1 MTAPAAA
8 GPGFPR
14 APPSTCTTSFNAGS
28 ARVDVERR
36 RVARDAGA
44 APVALHPLL
53 LLGLR
58 CLAASPP
65 ITAAT
70 IDDHLDVVVAC
81 VVGRQLVKQLVGQI
95 GGDHAVDHVGADAN
109 RSSPCSSAV
118 AFGCGRAAPSSAGSS
133 PRSASA
139 TASPSRARS
148 PSQRHQP

>member
-36 RVARDAGA
+36 RVARDAGS
-44 APVALHPLL
+44 APVALQPLL

-58 CLAASPP
+58 CGAASPP
-65 ITAAT
+65 ITAAP
-70 IDDHLDVVVAC
+70 IDDHLDIVVAG
-81 VVGRQLVKQLVGQI
+81 VVGRQLVEQLVGQI

-118 AFGCGRAAPSSAGSS
+118 ALGCGGAAPSSERSSPCSATAIASTSS
-133 PRSASA
+133 PRS
-139 TASPSRARS
+139 
-148 PSQRHQP
+148 